1 VNPEMEKL
9 YERLL
14 TLYGLR
20 GTGPRKR
27 WAEREDQILNLQ
39 TEILKKERD
48 EKIA

>member
-27 WAEREDQILNLQ
+27 WAEREDQIRNLQ
-39 TEILKKERD
+39 REILEREKE
-48 EKIA
+48 